1 MLYNHL
7 FWLAVALF
15 FLSTINLHV
24 YLDYRKTIR
33 VLPILILITGILG
46 MIGGLIRLI
55 ALSVAFNW
63 WWFLGISVTSLL
75 LIGILA
81 YFSRIKGRLIVATI
95 NIALIPII
103 WWYGSWYS
111 HDVPFGWFYE
121 TVDAVQAF
129 FS

>member
-46 MIGGLIRLI
+46 LLGGLIRLV

-63 WWFLGISVTSLL
+63 WWFLGISATSLL

-95 NIALIPII
+95 NIALIPIV
-103 WWYGSWYS
+103 WW
-111 HDVPFGWFYE
+111 
-121 TVDAVQAF
+121 
-129 FS
+129 